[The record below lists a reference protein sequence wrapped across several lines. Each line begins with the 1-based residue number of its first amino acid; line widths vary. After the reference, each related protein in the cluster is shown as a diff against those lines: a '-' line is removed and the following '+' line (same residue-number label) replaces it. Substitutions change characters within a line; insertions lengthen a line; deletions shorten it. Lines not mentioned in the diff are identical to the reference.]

1 LGATPYSYLIHCAL
15 KGKAGIG
22 NLLRGLDVLKAI
34 DNCREGTI
42 ILRKLS
48 MDFCGK
54 FWFCGVVALSKNLSN
69 TLFCTLSIIC

>member
-1 LGATPYSYLIHCAL
+1 VL

-34 DNCREGTI
+34 DNCHEGTI

-48 MDFCGK
+48 MDYAANLLV
-54 FWFCGVVALSKNLSN
+54 CGVVALSKNLSS